1 MNSWCD
7 VYVFYDWNFFLHF
20 SLYKYTVFVWVF
32 FNHCVVI
39 VFGKGCL
46 FKKNNNFFSSH
57 YLKLRGFFSSPSV
70 LRKKANNLF
79 GIQFDD
85 AKYNKLGKLL
95 ETISERRE
103 LVSIFMCLIY
113 VAITCNYCFEYC
125 IGNVITF
132 TYKVLGYTS
141 MIFH

>member
-1 MNSWCD
+1 MG
-7 VYVFYDWNFFLHF
+7 V
-20 SLYKYTVFVWVF
+20 

-39 VFGKGCL
+39 VFGKVCL
-46 FKKNNNFFSSH
+46 FKKKKYSSH

-95 ETISERRE
+95 ETISERQE

-113 VAITCNYCFEYC
+113 VAITCNYYFEYC

-132 TYKVLGYTS
+132 TYKFLG
-141 MIFH
+141 

>member
-1 MNSWCD
+1 MG
-7 VYVFYDWNFFLHF
+7 
-20 SLYKYTVFVWVF
+20 F

-39 VFGKGCL
+39 VFGKVCL
-46 FKKNNNFFSSH
+46 LKKKYSSH

-95 ETISERRE
+95 ETISERQE

-132 TYKVLGYTS
+132 TYKFLG
-141 MIFH
+141 

>member
-1 MNSWCD
+1 M
-7 VYVFYDWNFFLHF
+7 
-20 SLYKYTVFVWVF
+20 F

-39 VFGKGCL
+39 VLEKVVYFI
-46 FKKNNNFFSSH
+46 KKFALSEIT
-57 YLKLRGFFSSPSV
+57 LGFFFSPSV

-113 VAITCNYCFEYC
+113 VAIIYCFGYF

-132 TYKVLGYTS
+132 TYKVPG
-141 MIFH
+141 

>member
-1 MNSWCD
+1 MGG
-7 VYVFYDWNFFLHF
+7 
-20 SLYKYTVFVWVF
+20 

-39 VFGKGCL
+39 DFGKVCL
-46 FKKNNNFFSSH
+46 FKKKIYSSH

-95 ETISERRE
+95 ETISERQE

-113 VAITCNYCFEYC
+113 VAITSNYYFEYC

-132 TYKVLGYTS
+132 TYKFLG
-141 MIFH
+141 

>member
-1 MNSWCD
+1 M
-7 VYVFYDWNFFLHF
+7 
-20 SLYKYTVFVWVF
+20 
-32 FNHCVVI
+32 
-39 VFGKGCL
+39 
-46 FKKNNNFFSSH
+46 
-57 YLKLRGFFSSPSV
+57 GFFSSPSV

-113 VAITCNYCFEYC
+113 VAIIYCFGYF

-132 TYKVLGYTS
+132 TYKVPGLCLTLVLNARVKKCL
-141 MIFH
+141 MIICNRSHELFLTLKKIVK

>member
-1 MNSWCD
+1 MCRYCS
-7 VYVFYDWNFFLHF
+7 
-20 SLYKYTVFVWVF
+20 
-32 FNHCVVI
+32 
-39 VFGKGCL
+39 GKGCL
-46 FKKNNNFFSSH
+46 FYKKTKFSSLH
-57 YLKLRGFFSSPSV
+57 YLKLRWVFFSSPSV

-113 VAITCNYCFEYC
+113 VAIIYCFGYL

-132 TYKVLGYTS
+132 TYKVPG
-141 MIFH
+141 